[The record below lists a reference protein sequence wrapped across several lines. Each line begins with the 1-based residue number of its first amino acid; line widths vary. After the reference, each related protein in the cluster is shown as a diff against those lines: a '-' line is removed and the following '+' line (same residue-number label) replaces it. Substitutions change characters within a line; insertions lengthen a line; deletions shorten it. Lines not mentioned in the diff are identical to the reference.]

1 MRILGFI
8 TLGSAAAAAIAAGVI
23 ALKSIPDIRH
33 YRRIRNM

>member
-1 MRILGFI
+1 MRTIGFI
-8 TLGSAAAAAIAAGVI
+8 TLGSAAVAALAVGVV